1 MLDLMI
7 KAGDLSFQMCKT
19 GGELISIDALTD
31 TIDSSSTLSDYI
43 GDDLQPTATALR
55 HLLEIQMFPDT
66 RDKHELSNKLRT
78 QYNIIIPL
86 A

>member
-7 KAGDLSFQMCKT
+7 KAGDLSFKMCKT

-43 GDDLQPTATALR
+43 GDDLQPTATALEAFTG
-55 HLLEIQMFPDT
+55 H
-66 RDKHELSNKLRT
+66 SNVPGYKR
-78 QYNIIIPL
+78 
-86 A
+86 